1 MNLRKKLKEVE
12 KELGRGKIIER
23 ARRKRI
29 RKNKIRL
36 RLQAEGKA
44 WQDWPVG

>member
-1 MNLRKKLKEVE
+1 MIFKNLGEKLKEVE
-12 KELGRGKIIER
+12 KDLRKGKIIER
-23 ARRKRI
+23 ARSKRI

-44 WQDWPVG
+44 W